1 MNDYISKDLSEV
13 LEIIH
18 ECSDNYLEELNL
30 IATTTKN
37 EKNRI
42 FASGGYNSVMEL
54 RKKFNKKI
62 GVKNERY
69 KNNKQNRN

>member
-1 MNDYISKDLSEV
+1 MNDYISKDLNEV
-13 LEIIH
+13 LEVIH
-18 ECSDNYLEELNL
+18 ECFDDYLEELNQ

-54 RKKFNKKI
+54 RKKFNKKM
-62 GVKNERY
+62 GVRNERF